1 MIETNDATLKKK
13 KKKNLSPAKHYTK
26 QCNLL
31 DVKIRTQFM
40 A

>member
-1 MIETNDATLKKK
+1 MIETNDATLKK

>member
-1 MIETNDATLKKK
+1 MMLHLKKK
-13 KKKNLSPAKHYTK
+13 KKDLSPAKHYTK

>member
-1 MIETNDATLKKK
+1 MILHLKKK
-13 KKKNLSPAKHYTK
+13 NDLSPAKQYIK

>member
-13 KKKNLSPAKHYTK
+13 KNTK

>member
-13 KKKNLSPAKHYTK
+13 KKDLSPAKHYTK